1 MKFLKLNVSIILF
14 LLVVGCDSSSQ
25 PLSTQISSYEYEGVL
40 IDCGMPARVNDI
52 SLKINL
58 QELPTGLKINESIVH
73 RSSDQGVYLLEL
85 GDDLLEIDVLGTP
98 GDHVLEIKLL
108 DAGVL
113 KASFKGKL
121 IVND

>member
-1 MKFLKLNVSIILF
+1 MKFSILNITIILF
-14 LLVVGCDSSSQ
+14 LIVVGCDSSSQ
-25 PLSTQISSYEYEGVL
+25 PLSTQLSSYEYEGML
-40 IDCGMPARVNDI
+40 IDCGMASRANDI
-52 SLKINL
+52 SFKINL

-85 GDDLLEIDVLGTP
+85 GDDLLEIDMIGAP
-98 GDHVLEIKLL
+98 GDLLLEMKFIN
-108 DAGVL
+108 AGAL